1 LEQVGVQGL
10 KQAYNGYR
18 KDLSPRLGV
27 AWDISGKGTTV
38 IRAGG
43 GIYYDNPASAQYIGL
58 QGTLP
63 GGQIGIDAI
72 PTGSILYLANGST
85 IGPIAPNGSGM
96 STQTVQ
102 IPGANLNWA
111 LNGATPIFPAF
122 SPTSLTCGNGLAP
135 VNPVPGAPKKNPS
148 GCSIYATNPNLPS
161 PMITSWNLG
170 IQHALTSTLALD
182 LNYIGNH
189 GGRLPG
195 VVDLNQPNQTTG
207 ALPLAASYPYLA
219 YVDYLQNNEVSNYNG
234 LEATLTARNFHRLS
248 FLAGYSY
255 SHALTE
261 EPGTGYGVAVA
272 QNSINP
278 MADYG
283 PTNFDI
289 RHHFTFSPSYTLPS
303 KKSPLQLLEGW
314 SLQSAIM
321 VTSGL
326 PWNASTT
333 TNLSGSLEKKD
344 RWDFFGNPADFT
356 QTSNVIPFY
365 SGKNIAAMPAA
376 CTAAAS
382 SLGTTAT
389 SLVKFGCYAQG
400 NSVMIAPPPNTFG
413 TASRNMF
420 RGPDYV
426 DWDFSVFKSIK
437 IKERLTAQFRAEAFN
452 ILNHKILY
460 QQNTNPN
467 GASFGCACETPDQAQ
482 TNPVLGLGGARNIQ
496 LGLKLIF

>member
-1 LEQVGVQGL
+1 
-10 KQAYNGYR
+10 
-18 KDLSPRLGV
+18 
-27 AWDISGKGTTV
+27 
-38 IRAGG
+38 
-43 GIYYDNPASAQYIGL
+43 
-58 QGTLP
+58 
-63 GGQIGIDAI
+63 
-72 PTGSILYLANGST
+72 
-85 IGPIAPNGSGM
+85 
-96 STQTVQ
+96 
-102 IPGANLNWA
+102 
-111 LNGATPIFPAF
+111 
-122 SPTSLTCGNGLAP
+122 
-135 VNPVPGAPKKNPS
+135 
-148 GCSIYATNPNLPS
+148 
-161 PMITSWNLG
+161 MITSWNLG
-170 IQHALTSTLALD
+170 VQHALTSTLALD

-234 LEATLTARNFHRLS
+234 LEATLTARNFHGLS

-289 RHHFTFSPSYTLPS
+289 RHHFTFSPSYALPS

-326 PWNASTT
+326 PWNASTS

-356 QTSNVIPFY
+356 QTSSVIPFY
-365 SGKNIAAMPAA
+365 AGKNIAAMPAA

-426 DWDFSVFKSIK
+426 DWDFSLFKNIR

-460 QQNTNPN
+460 QGSTNPN
-467 GASFGCACETPDQAQ
+467 SPTSFGCACETPDQAQ
-482 TNPVLGLGGARNIQ
+482 TNPVLGIGGARNIQ